1 MAPPSAQPDPS
12 SRSGRGEA
20 AGERSASV
28 KTLVVT
34 DLVDS
39 TRLFAELGDLRAGR
53 LSVRHERMARD
64 LLIECRGREIDKTDG
79 FLLLFDRA
87 VDAVRFALGYHRSL
101 AELSKSEGVELAAR
115 VGIHLGEVYERH
127 NPPGDVARG
136 AKPVEI
142 EGVAKPLAARV
153 MALAEGRQTLL
164 TRAAFD
170 LARQGAASERFDFD
184 GDVDGSLRWLAHGPY
199 RLKGV
204 DEPVEIFEVGVTG
217 FAPLLVPKST
227 AKAKRAVS
235 TDDELTLGWR
245 PAPGLEV
252 PRRPGWIVVE
262 RLGEGGFGEVWLG
275 KHAKTGEKRV
285 FKFCYQI
292 ERLRSLQREVTLF
305 RLLKESLGARDDIA
319 RIVEWNFEKAPYFL
333 ESEYT
338 QGGNLLEWVAE
349 QGGVENVPAATR
361 LELIAQVAGALA
373 AAHSVG
379 VLHKDVKPSN
389 VLITTGSD
397 GEPSVRLTDFGIG
410 LVTDRNALA
419 DRGITIFD
427 LTEMVADG
435 TTTPGGTHL
444 YMAPEVVEGRTPTV
458 QADVYALGVMLYQFL
473 VGDFSRSLAP
483 GWRRDLDDEILC
495 EDVAAMVDG
504 HPERRL
510 RDAREVAD
518 RLRTLEQRR
527 LEREAERRERAQ
539 REAERRAL
547 ERAQRR
553 RKASAVI
560 AAAALVVLAVV
571 SVLAY
576 QAIEARKD
584 AERRRAQAENLIGF
598 MVGDLREKLEPIGR
612 LDVLD
617 DVGDQALEYF
627 EAVPAED
634 LTHDEIYRRSQALYQ
649 IGEVRASQGNLAAAL
664 EAYRESLELAEVL
677 VENGPDETRWLKALG
692 TSHFGVGYVHWRQ
705 SLLDGAEHH
714 FREYLAIAK
723 TLAAKDPTNPEW
735 QLELAYTHS
744 NIGSVLQARRNL
756 DGALEELQ
764 KTLEIK
770 KRLVERFPDSSKY
783 RLELAKSYSIA
794 ASALRLSGRLREA
807 FEYAEE
813 DLSIKTRLIEETPGD
828 SQLRHRLAVSHN
840 QVSSL
845 AESLGRLDAARTHA
859 LKALDIMTR
868 LVELDAANL
877 RWRRELAIDHL
888 RLASVLECSDQPAR
902 GLEESRRALE
912 ILESL
917 TAEDPRDVLWQIDHA
932 DALRWTGV
940 MSLLNG
946 QPQRARERLATAEEV
961 LRRATEKDSF
971 EGRARGLLGIVH
983 LHLGLSESASQDL
996 DAARESW
1003 RRAVEILEPLAAE
1016 TQDPFVLAPWV
1027 RAMVLLGRTSEAE
1040 TATRNLWRLGFRR
1053 PSFVSFC
1060 REHALPVP
1068 EARQSSRETGP
1079 FDDRRRES
1087 RKERA

>member
-1 MAPPSAQPDPS
+1 MAPPSVQPDPS
-12 SRSGRGEA
+12 SRSGRGET
-20 AGERSASV
+20 AGERSARV

-64 LLIECRGREIDKTDG
+64 LLIDCRGREIDKTDG

-101 AELSKSEGVELAAR
+101 AELSKSEGVDLAAR

-127 NPPGDVARG
+127 NPPEDVARG
-136 AKPVEI
+136 AKPVEV

-170 LARQGAASERFDFD
+170 LARQGAASERFDLD
-184 GDVDGSLRWLAHGPY
+184 GDVGGRLRWLAHGPY

-217 FAPLLVPKST
+217 FAPLLVPRST

-338 QGGNLLEWVAE
+338 EGGNLLEWVAE
-349 QGGVENVPAATR
+349 QGGVESVPVATR
-361 LELIAQVAGALA
+361 LELIAQVAEALA

-410 LVTDRNALA
+410 LITDRNALA

-473 VGDFSRSLAP
+473 VRDFSRALAP
-483 GWRRDLDDEILC
+483 GWRRDLDDELLI

-504 HPERRL
+504 QPERRL
-510 RDAREVAD
+510 RDTREVAD
-518 RLRTLEQRR
+518 RLRTLEQRW
-527 LEREAERRERAQ
+527 LAREAERREHEERQ
-539 REAERRAL
+539 AERRAF

-553 RKASAVI
+553 RKVSALI
-560 AAAALVVLAVV
+560 TATALVVLAVV

-584 AERRRAQAENLIGF
+584 AERRRAQAESLIGF
-598 MVGDLREKLEPIGR
+598 MVGDLRDKLEPIGR
-612 LDVLD
+612 LEVLD

-634 LTHDEIYRRSQALYQ
+634 LTDDEIYRRSQALHQ
-649 IGEVRASQGNLAAAL
+649 IGDVRVDQGDLDAAL
-664 EAYRESLELAEVL
+664 EAYRDSLELARIL
-677 VENGPDETRWLKALG
+677 VERIPDRPTWLKALG
-692 TSHFGVGYVHWRQ
+692 AAHFGIGYVHWRQ
-705 SLLDGAEHH
+705 NQLTEAEAH
-714 FREYLAIAK
+714 FQEYLE
-723 TLAAKDPTNPEW
+723 AAKSMVSVDPDNPEW
-735 QLELAYTHS
+735 QLELAYARS
-744 NIGSVLQARRNL
+744 NIGSVLQAN
-756 DGALEELQ
+756 
-764 KTLEIK
+764 
-770 KRLVERFPDSSKY
+770 
-783 RLELAKSYSIA
+783 
-794 ASALRLSGRLREA
+794 
-807 FEYAEE
+807 
-813 DLSIKTRLIEETPGD
+813 
-828 SQLRHRLAVSHN
+828 
-840 QVSSL
+840 
-845 AESLGRLDAARTHA
+845 GRLDEALAELQESLRTRRKLLEREPANSDYVLGLAVAHNKVGSVLESKGRLHQA
-859 LKALDIMTR
+859 LLHYREDLDLKQHLITKDPSNTYWKRLIATSHNFIGATLEAMDRLEEALEHHQRALEIASE
-868 LVELDAANL
+868 LVSTDPTNL
-877 RWRRELAIDHL
+877 RWRRDLATHKV
-888 RLASVLECSDQPAR
+888 RLARCHSDLRNDEIAVEALREAESELKTLVEHDPSDYRWRIDLAGAR
-902 GLEESRRALE
+902 TQLA
-912 ILESL
+912 ESL
-917 TAEDPRDVLWQIDHA
+917 MRTGSLGEAEA
-932 DALRWTGV
+932 AL
-940 MSLLNG
+940 S
-946 QPQRARERLATAEEV
+946 QSERV
-961 LRRATEKDSF
+961 LRRLISEHEDDRMAKLQL
-971 EGRARGLLGIVH
+971 GRNQNVKGRLLETLGRFGEAREAWIYSLEAIEPLTTTTRDKRFLRVYARSLISLNRREEARPVIERLVALGYRHRELMDACRDAGLLPN
-983 LHLGLSESASQDL
+983 ES
-996 DAARESW
+996 
-1003 RRAVEILEPLAAE
+1003 
-1016 TQDPFVLAPWV
+1016 
-1027 RAMVLLGRTSEAE
+1027 G
-1040 TATRNLWRLGFRR
+1040 
-1053 PSFVSFC
+1053 
-1060 REHALPVP
+1060 
-1068 EARQSSRETGP
+1068 
-1079 FDDRRRES
+1079 
-1087 RKERA
+1087 